1 MYMFHF
7 LDLTR
12 SLSITTP
19 EQMIE
24 KAKGETAYL
33 PCRFTLG
40 PEDQGPLDI
49 EWLLS
54 PADNQKVDQ
63 VVSASHSADVGG
75 ACLIGACHCA
85 EHIGGGCGE
94 L

>member
-1 MYMFHF
+1 MALLLRFVLLCGVADF
-7 LDLTR
+7 TR

-19 EQMIE
+19 EQTIE

-33 PCRFTLG
+33 PCKFTLS

-54 PADNQKVDQ
+54 PSDNQKVDQ
-63 VVSASHSADVGG
+63 VGRCASSKEPN
-75 ACLIGACHCA
+75 IHCQKL
-85 EHIGGGCGE
+85 HWQQ
-94 L
+94 

>member
-1 MYMFHF
+1 
-7 LDLTR
+7 
-12 SLSITTP
+12 
-19 EQMIE
+19 MIE

-33 PCRFTLG
+33 PCKFTLS

-63 VVSASHSADVGG
+63 VVSLLSACSPTRSLELVLSVHHYAD
-75 ACLIGACHCA
+75 HMD
-85 EHIGGGCGE
+85 GGGDRGSYE
-94 L
+94 ESPDFSLL